1 MELSELL
8 APLLSTLIS
17 LTVMMTLFVMGLG
30 MTFKEAFYLWREP
43 KKLIITLLSAMV
55 FVVISGVVLLYAFE
69 ALGVAIPI
77 DIQIAI
83 LLLAGAAGS
92 AMVPPIA
99 AQAGASLTEAVSAMV
114 TVVIATVITEPIVV
128 ALFMP
133 PSVEV
138 SAGDIAMVVLRS
150 ILLPLLIGLAIRTWW
165 VRLANLITDPL
176 GKIAGPMLKVV
187 VILIIIKD
195 LGTMWDFGMWN
206 LLIMAL
212 FVAVWI
218 GVGYLMGGIGG
229 DSLPARI
236 TMSTITAW
244 RNGAVVMLVLVQGGL
259 VDQYPGSLPAAVAF
273 QIVNMI
279 MIMAFLGLVA
289 KKVSP
294 PGVEDES
301 VPVSTEG

>member
-150 ILLPLLIGLAIRTWW
+150 ILLPLLIGLAIRTRW

-279 MIMAFLGLVA
+279 MIMVFLGLVA

>member
-150 ILLPLLIGLAIRTWW
+150 ILLPLLIGLAIRTRW